1 MPLIMPP
8 WVEGNADAALV
19 AVLGEDEQVFGT
31 GFVIDDS
38 GSVLTCH
45 HVVDGLASVRVRGQ
59 DGMIHVA
66 DHVITAPDVDLALV
80 RVSGLGGQP
89 LPLAAQSQAATAYW
103 TKGFHR
109 YGEEIRA
116 GFPVQGTITG
126 RTSVS
131 YADYDIDDVLV
142 LRDDVID
149 EGLSGAPVLDPAAGV
164 VIGVVSAN
172 LRNDLPTGLAIPI
185 ERAAA
190 HRALARDVAAN
201 QATVPAYGAYLNGA
215 AASRLCAEATESEVQ
230 VLTELRGLDLA
241 RRVSRTEVEAALRG
255 FLASDGPIFALVGP
269 SGTGK
274 STELAAFARRLPG
287 RVLLLRGSSMQPG
300 RAGLGQALDDVLAKT
315 AGDPLPGAA
324 SQAVARALPSDAALV
339 IVLDALNEAP
349 LSGQA
354 FEEWVADARSWLQ
367 KIPARLV
374 VSCRPELW
382 DDVVGRPLAQK
393 LLGRQPVV
401 TRLGGFTEQEFTE
414 ATRAYQLP
422 DNLSSPILR
431 LPLALN
437 LWASLS
443 QETDSGRGPL
453 AMGEVIAAYVLD
465 ACRRLA
471 AKQPGPQS
479 APAVIIREMLIE
491 AAARMWQRDTQ
502 VLGITAISEILGSTA
517 GVGALVSEGL
527 MSAAPDGL
535 RFVYDEIADWL
546 MTQRID
552 VDQELSGFVQRSD
565 ISWRK
570 IGPVSAALRDIESRE
585 GAQALASR
593 LQQLVEDTP
602 VDGPAFHLAKITFVR
617 IADPQ
622 NYGPVL
628 EYMASRIVSYLSSA
642 DGQDPRQD
650 AVVLFADDFWTTI
663 PLPTGQR
670 IRLLHEF
677 IRFETDYPWRPRDWR
692 SFRLSD
698 QSLAWRQS
706 FFVGRAIA
714 QDPHPGLEELVSWLD
729 DGTALDGGEAS
740 VADVA
745 MGILYHLRESLGP
758 DIWLVLAKFMEKC
771 EPLIMR
777 LADDDPNWLARMISD
792 QVPVDGDEALIVYSA
807 AQLTGSRS
815 LSAEQHQAVRL
826 AVARRYAAGLSPPAL
841 GWALNVLSGDPAEVR
856 QFAAGLVQAYRDR
869 IPGINEY
876 TLLRA
881 AEEGAA
887 DIVLP
892 ALIAD
897 LDPGSGRRRE
907 SLMAMGGSADST
919 IQVTADHKVLRQLE
933 DGTAAVDLYLCRY
946 AEQRLYKTAQA
957 SADLMAIVRYIIA
970 APPGPGRLALAY
982 PLAGPNGLRDMTQR
996 RTLLVEFIEA
1006 SPGHDVL
1013 AEVIRMLARSAVG
1026 DPSGGK
1032 EKLPGAFDLFQVVL
1046 DRTDP
1051 ALADYLLFGE
1061 AFRNSGFANLLT
1073 QWLTTG
1079 RLTPPGDM
1087 TRQLLTYV
1095 RSGLDPVSAARQVMQ
1110 DVISGPG

>member
-1 MPLIMPP
+1 MPLQVMPP

-19 AVLGEDEQVFGT
+19 AVLGEDEQVLGT

-45 HVVDGLASVRVRGQ
+45 HVVDGLASVGVRGP
-59 DGMIHVA
+59 DGLIRVA
-66 DHVITAPDVDLALV
+66 DDVITAADVDLALI
-80 RVSGLGGQP
+80 RVHGLAARP

-116 GFPVQGTITG
+116 SFPVRGTITG

-131 YADYDIDDVLV
+131 YAGYDIDGVLV

-172 LRNDLPTGLAIPI
+172 LLNDVPTGLAVPI

-190 HRALARDVAAN
+190 HPALARDVAAN
-201 QATVPAYGAYLNGA
+201 QETVPAYGAYLNGA
-215 AASRLCAEATESEVQ
+215 AARRLCAEATESEVQ
-230 VLTELRGLDLA
+230 VLADLRGLDLA

-255 FLASDGPIFALVGP
+255 FLADDGPIFALVGP

-274 STELAAFARRLPG
+274 STELAAFARQLPG
-287 RVLLLRGSSMQPG
+287 RVLLLRGSSIQPG
-300 RAGLGQALDDVLAKT
+300 RAGLGQALEDVLANA
-315 AGDPLPGAA
+315 AGDPLPEAA
-324 SQAVARALPSDAALV
+324 GQAVARALPSDAALV

-354 FEEWVADARSWLQ
+354 FQEWVADARSWLQ
-367 KIPARLV
+367 KTPARLV

-382 DDVVGRPLAQK
+382 DDVVGRPLTQK
-393 LLGRQPVV
+393 LQGRQPVV

-414 ATRAYQLP
+414 ATRAYRLP
-422 DNLSSPILR
+422 DSLNSPILR

-437 LWASLS
+437 LWASLD
-443 QETDSGRGPL
+443 QDRGPL
-453 AMGEVIAAYVLD
+453 AMDEVISAYVLD

-471 AKQPGPQS
+471 VKQAGPQS
-479 APAVIIREMLIE
+479 APAVIIREMLLE
-491 AAARMWQRDTQ
+491 TAAQMWRQDTQ
-502 VLGITAISEILGSTA
+502 VLGIPAISQILGNTA
-517 GVGALVSEGL
+517 SVGALVSEGL
-527 MSAAPDGL
+527 MSATPDGL

-552 VDQELSGFVQRSD
+552 VDEELSGFVQRSD

-585 GAQALASR
+585 GTQALASR

-602 VDGPAFHLAKITFVR
+602 VDGPAFHLAKITFAR

-622 NYGPVL
+622 NYLEVL
-628 EYMASRIVSYLSSA
+628 ECMARRVVSYLSGA
-642 DGQDPRQD
+642 APRLD
-650 AVVLFADDFWTTI
+650 AIVLFADDFWTTI
-663 PLPTGQR
+663 PLPTRQR
-670 IRLLHEF
+670 IRLLHDF
-677 IRFETDYPWRPRDWR
+677 IRFEGYYPWRPMDWSSWGLWDN
-692 SFRLSD
+692 SFS
-698 QSLAWRQS
+698 WRQS
-706 FFVGRAIA
+706 VSVGRVIA
-714 QDPHPGLEELVSWLD
+714 QDPEPGLEELVSWLD
-729 DGTALDGGEAS
+729 DGTALGGGEATI
-740 VADVA
+740 AHVA

-758 DIWLVLAKFMEKC
+758 AVWLILMKFMEKC
-771 EPLIMR
+771 DPLIKR
-777 LADDDPNWLARMISD
+777 LADDDPRWLARMISD
-792 QVPVDGDEALIVYSA
+792 EVPVAGDEALIVYGA
-807 AQLTGSRS
+807 AQLAGSKS

-826 AVARRYAAGLSPPAL
+826 AVAQRYAAGLSPPAL
-841 GWALNVLSGDPAEVR
+841 GWALNVLSQDPAAVR
-856 QFAAGLVQAYRDR
+856 QFAAGLIQAYRDG

-876 TLLRA
+876 SLVRA
-881 AEEGAA
+881 AEDGAV

-907 SLMAMGGSADST
+907 ALAAMAKSADT
-919 IQVTADHKVLRQLE
+919 AIQAAADREVLRQLE
-933 DGTAAVDLYLCRY
+933 DRTAAVDLYLCRY
-946 AEQRLYKTAQA
+946 AEDRLYKTAQA
-957 SADLMAIVRYIIA
+957 SADLLAIVRHVIS
-970 APPGPGRLALAY
+970 APPGPGRAALAY
-982 PLAGPNGLRDMTQR
+982 PLAGPAGLGDMTQR

-1006 SPGHDVL
+1006 SPDHSAQ

-1026 DPSGGK
+1026 DPQRGGK
-1032 EKLPGAFDLFQVVL
+1032 KLPGAFDLFELVL
-1046 DRTDP
+1046 ARIDP
-1051 ALADYLLFGE
+1051 SLADDLLFRE
-1061 AFRNSGFANLLT
+1061 AHKGAGFADVLA

-1079 RLTPPGDM
+1079 RLTPPGDL
-1087 TRQLLTYV
+1087 TRRLMAYV
-1095 RSGLDPVSAARQVMQ
+1095 GSGMDPENAASQVRQ
-1110 DVISGPG
+1110 DEIAGPG

>member
-1 MPLIMPP
+1 MPP

-19 AVLGEDEQVFGT
+19 AVLGEDEQVLGT
-31 GFVIDDS
+31 GFAIDDN

-59 DGMIHVA
+59 DGMIRVA
-66 DHVITAPDVDLALV
+66 NRGDVVTAPDIDLALIRV
-80 RVSGLGGQP
+80 RGLAARP

-116 GFPVQGTITG
+116 SFPVQGTITG

-131 YADYDIDDVLV
+131 YADYIGDVLV

-149 EGLSGAPVLDPAAGV
+149 EGLSGAPVIDPAAGV

-172 LRNDLPTGLAIPI
+172 LRNDVPTGLAIPI

-190 HRALARDVAAN
+190 HPALARDVAAN
-201 QATVPAYGAYLNGA
+201 QETVPAYGAYLNGA
-215 AASRLCAEATESEVQ
+215 AARRLCADAAESEVQ
-230 VLTELRGLDLA
+230 ALIDLRGLDLT

-255 FLASDGPIFALVGP
+255 FLAGDGPIFALVGP

-274 STELAAFARRLPG
+274 STELATLARQLPG

-300 RAGLGQALDDVLAKT
+300 RAGLGQALEDVLAKA
-315 AGDPLPGAA
+315 AGEPLPGAPA
-324 SQAVARALPSDAALV
+324 QAVARALPSDAALV

-367 KIPARLV
+367 KTPARLV

-382 DDVVGRPLAQK
+382 DDVVGRPLTRK

-401 TRLGGFTEQEFTE
+401 TRLGGFTEQEFAE
-414 ATRAYQLP
+414 AIRAYQLP
-422 DNLSSPILR
+422 DSLSSPILR

-437 LWASLS
+437 LWASLN
-443 QETDSGRGPL
+443 QDRGPL

-465 ACRRLA
+465 ASRRLA

-479 APAVIIREMLIE
+479 TPAVIIRELLLE
-491 AAARMWQRDTQ
+491 AAARMWQQDTQ
-502 VLGITAISEILGSTA
+502 VLGIPAISEIMGSTA
-517 GVGALVSEGL
+517 SVGALISEGL
-527 MSAAPDGL
+527 MSAAPPAGL

-585 GAQALASR
+585 GTQALASR
-593 LQQLVEDTP
+593 LQRLVEDTQ
-602 VDGPAFHLAKITFVR
+602 VDGPAFHLAKITFARV
-617 IADPQ
+617 ADPQ
-622 NYGPVL
+622 NYSRVL
-628 EYMASRIVSYLSSA
+628 ECMAGRIVSYLSGA
-642 DGQDPRQD
+642 DPRLD
-650 AVVLFADDFWTTI
+650 AVELFADDFWTTI
-663 PLPTGQR
+663 PLPTAQR

-677 IRFETDYPWRPRDWR
+677 IRFETDYPWRPRDWG
-692 SFRLSD
+692 SWRLWGGTFS
-698 QSLAWRQS
+698 WRQS
-706 FFVGRAIA
+706 VSVGRFIA
-714 QDPHPGLEELVSWLD
+714 QDPEPGLEELVSWLD
-729 DGTALDGGEAS
+729 DDTALDGGEAS

-758 DIWLVLAKFMEKC
+758 DIWLILTKFMEKC

-777 LADDDPNWLARMISD
+777 LADDDPRWLARMISD
-792 QVPVDGDEALIVYSA
+792 QVPVAGDEALIVYGA
-807 AQLTGSRS
+807 AQLTGSKS

-826 AVARRYAAGLSPPAL
+826 AVARRYEAGLAPPAL
-841 GWALNVLSGDPAEVR
+841 GWALNVLSQDPATVR
-856 QFAAGLVQAYRDR
+856 QFADGLVQAYRDG

-876 TLLRA
+876 SLVRA
-881 AEEGAA
+881 AEDGAA

-907 SLMAMGGSADST
+907 ALMAMAHSADAA
-919 IQVTADHKVLRQLE
+919 IQATADHEVLRQLE
-933 DGTAAVDLYLCRY
+933 DRTAAVDLYLCRY
-946 AEQRLYKTAQA
+946 AEERLYKTAQA
-957 SADLMAIVRYIIA
+957 SADLMAIVRHIIA
-970 APPGPGRLALAY
+970 APPGPGRTALAY
-982 PLAGPNGLRDMTQR
+982 PLAGPGGLRDMTQR
-996 RTLLVEFIEA
+996 RTLLAEFIEA
-1006 SPGHDVL
+1006 SPGHDAQ
-1013 AEVIRMLARSAVG
+1013 AEVIRMLVRSAVG
-1026 DPSGGK
+1026 DPRWGK
-1032 EKLPGAFDLFQVVL
+1032 EKLPGVFDLFAVVL
-1046 DRTDP
+1046 ARMDP
-1051 ALADYLLFGE
+1051 SLADYLLFRE
-1061 AFRNSGFANLLT
+1061 AFSNSGFADLLV

-1079 RLTPPGDM
+1079 RLTPPGDL
-1087 TRQLLTYV
+1087 TRQLMAYV
-1095 RSGLDPVSAARQVMQ
+1095 ESGMDPQSAARQVMQ
-1110 DVISGPG
+1110 DENSGR